1 MLNLWYK
8 NAVIYCVDVETF
20 QDSDGDGIGDFKGL
34 TGRLDHIEALGATC
48 IWLLPFY
55 PSPNRD
61 NGYDVADYYNVDPRY
76 GTLGDFVEFTHAAHE
91 RGLRVLVDLVVN
103 HSSIDHP
110 WFQASRAGDPKYR
123 DWYVWRKDKP
133 EDAEKGVIFP
143 GVQKT
148 TWTRDT
154 KRKEYYFHRF
164 YEHQADLNI
173 ANPEV
178 REEIERI
185 MGFWLA
191 LGVSGF
197 RMDAVPFMLEDLSDA
212 HSGWEPHRYL
222 SQLQTFLSWRR
233 AEAILLAE
241 ANIPMDEAGDYFG
254 TGDRLHVI
262 FNFPLNQ
269 QMFLAFAR
277 GEAGPVADFLKAL
290 PEIPAIAQWATFLR
304 NHDEIDLGR
313 LEDDERK
320 EVFAAFGPD
329 EDMQLYDRGLRRRLA
344 PMLGGDERRLA
355 MAFSVMLALP
365 GTPVIWYGDEIGMGE
380 DLSLPERH
388 AVRTPMQWSAAE
400 NGAFSSAKAKDC
412 VRPVVAKGPFAF
424 PHVNVARQKL
434 DPLSLLSQVRRLI
447 RARREAREIGW
458 ARPEVLKAGDG
469 SVLALVSR
477 WRGGG
482 VLTLHNLADRPALAH
497 LPEGL
502 PFAAMSP
509 LLRQGVHIDAK
520 ERTLRLDAYGF
531 EWFRFGD
538 GSGTRDEDEG

>member
-1 MLNLWYK
+1 MFNLWYK
-8 NAVIYCVDVETF
+8 NAVVYCVDVETF

-34 TGRLDHIEALGATC
+34 TSRLDHIEALGATC

-76 GTLGDFVEFTHAAHE
+76 GTLGDFVEFAHAAHE

-197 RMDAVPFMLEDLSDA
+197 RMDAVPFMLEDLSSA

-233 AEAILLAE
+233 SEAILLAE
-241 ANIPMDEAGDYFG
+241 ANIPMDEASDYFG

-277 GEAGPVADFLKAL
+277 GDAGPVSDFVKAL
-290 PEIPAIAQWATFLR
+290 PDIPQTAQWATFLR

-313 LEDDERK
+313 LEDEERE
-320 EVFAAFGPD
+320 EVFAAFGPE

-365 GTPVIWYGDEIGMGE
+365 GTPVLWYGDEIGMGE

-388 AVRTPMQWSAAE
+388 AVRTPMQWRGTLPNGGFSDAAP
-400 NGAFSSAKAKDC
+400 KDC
-412 VRPVVAKGPFAF
+412 VRPVVADGPFGYRHINAE
-424 PHVNVARQKL
+424 RQML
-434 DPLSLLSQVRRLI
+434 EIDSLFCRVRNLV
-447 RARREAREIGW
+447 RARRGAAEIGW
-458 ARPEVLKAGDG
+458 GKPEVVDVGDTA
-469 SVLALVSR
+469 VLALR
-477 WRGGG
+477 TGWQDGE
-482 VLTLHNLADRPALAH
+482 VLTVHNMADRPALAK
-497 LPEGL
+497 LPDGL
-502 PFAAMSP
+502 DLSDVRP
-509 LLRQGVHIDAK
+509 LLSSGARIDGE

-531 EWFRFGD
+531 EWFRLKGK
-538 GSGTRDEDEG
+538 

>member
-1 MLNLWYK
+1 MQNLWYK

-20 QDSDGDGIGDFKGL
+20 QDSDGDGIGDFRGL
-34 TGRLDHIEALGATC
+34 TQRLDHIEALGATC

-61 NGYDVADYYNVDPRY
+61 NGYDVADYYGVDPRY
-76 GTLGDFVEFTHAAHE
+76 GTLGDFAEFTQAAHE

-103 HSSIDHP
+103 HSSIEHP
-110 WFQASRAGDPKYR
+110 WFQASRRGDPKYR
-123 DWYVWRKDKP
+123 DWYVWRKEKP
-133 EDAEKGVIFP
+133 ADAEKGVIFP
-143 GVQKT
+143 GVQTT
-148 TWTRDT
+148 TWTRD
-154 KRKEYYFHRF
+154 KQRKEYYFHRF

-212 HSGWEPHRYL
+212 HSGWEPHAYL
-222 SQLQTFLSWRR
+222 AQLQSFLSWRR
-233 AEAILLAE
+233 SEAILLAE
-241 ANIPMDEAGDYFG
+241 ANITMEEAGSYFG

-269 QMFLAFAR
+269 KLFLGLAR
-277 GEAGPVADFLKAL
+277 GEAEPVAAFLRAL
-290 PEIPAIAQWATFLR
+290 PEIPNVGQWATFLR

-313 LEDDERK
+313 LSDEERG
-320 EVFAAFGPD
+320 EVFAAFGPE
-329 EDMQLYDRGLRRRLA
+329 EDMQLYERGLRRRLA

-388 AVRTPMQWSAAE
+388 PVRTPMQWRGTPP
-400 NGAFSSAKAKDC
+400 NGAFSDAAPDAC
-412 VRPVVAKGPFAF
+412 VRPVVAEGPFGYR
-424 PHVNVARQKL
+424 HVNAERQHL
-434 DPLSLLSQVRRLI
+434 DADSLLNRVRALV
-447 RARREAREIGW
+447 RARRDAVEIGW
-458 ARPEVLKAGDG
+458 SEPEVVEVGDMA
-469 SVLALVSR
+469 VLALRAR
-477 WRGGG
+477 WRGGE
-482 VLTLHNLADRPALAH
+482 VLSVHNMADRPALAA
-497 LPEGL
+497 LPGDL
-502 PFAAMSP
+502 DLSDARP
-509 LLRQGVHIDAK
+509 LLRSGASIDRE

-531 EWFRFGD
+531 EWFRLKGK
-538 GSGTRDEDEG
+538 